1 MFVHRWKYFLSFSGT
16 LHLWEEQSL
25 RFMLRAA
32 QYGLKQGNI
41 DSKINNCW
49 HCVEMNNNKY
59 MDINFFHINNVGRMW
74 LTCSFS
80 LKASCVLP
88 QTRSQFDCRP
98 FTGPLKCISW
108 TWETLPYDRYQQ
120 TRGVFVFAN
129 GGPVSPCVSCHFS
142 SSGTQTGSQMR
153 EVTPRDCGNCRL
165 SRENGSV
172 NIFSQN
178 ECIHRLFFLRPLLK
192 DKKRTLSALYVIIF
206 IFCCGKSVHSIIC
219 LLRL

>member
-41 DSKINNCW
+41 DSTINKCW
-49 HCVEMNNNKY
+49 HCVENNNSKY
-59 MDINFFHINNVGRMW
+59 MDIHFFHINNVGRMW

-153 EVTPRDCGNCRL
+153 EVTPRNCGNCRL

-172 NIFSQN
+172 NIRFS
-178 ECIHRLFFLRPLLK
+178 HRMSVYTGIFFLRPLL
-192 DKKRTLSALYVIIF
+192 LSKWQETYTQCSLCHRLYILLWE
-206 IFCCGKSVHSIIC
+206 IC
-219 LLRL
+219 T